1 MNLFVS
7 LSTWDACVGLG
18 PSAFNL
24 PWCVLNVS
32 ETCFPPFQTRLQPCS
47 PSHSYHLT
55 AELAVWNPRL
65 FRCCSSDWPT
75 FMQWEA
81 LRAVNIT
88 YKTGVVGDSCHLFI
102 QTHSSVVRFACCDT
116 AGGWVTTQKKSNCMH
131 VESFNKIKYNNRPF
145 ATHIF
150 LVYSNLIRN
159 ISLKLPFWTKKV
171 L

>member
-1 MNLFVS
+1 MTLFVS

-18 PSAFNL
+18 PLAFIL
-24 PWCVLNVS
+24 PWYVLNVS
-32 ETCFPPFQTRLQPCS
+32 ETCFPPFQTHLQPCS
-47 PSHSYHLT
+47 LSHSYHLT

-65 FRCCSSDWPT
+65 FRCCCSDWPT

-88 YKTGVVGDSCHLFI
+88 YKTGGVFLPFI
-102 QTHSSVVRFACCDT
+102 YTDIQFCCAVCMLWHSGRLSNYT
-116 AGGWVTTQKKSNCMH
+116 KKSSCLH
-131 VESFNKIKYNNRPF
+131 IESFNKIKYNNRPF

-150 LVYSNLIRN
+150 IIYSNLIRN